1 MAVKFLVNVVLF
13 RRISHPEQEKK
24 SLPSRK
30 QNGFHRYQK
39 DFFTTVQDDQKA
51 I

>member
-24 SLPSRK
+24 VPTIKKTKWIPQVSK
-30 QNGFHRYQK
+30 GFLHNCSG
-39 DFFTTVQDDQKA
+39 
-51 I
+51 